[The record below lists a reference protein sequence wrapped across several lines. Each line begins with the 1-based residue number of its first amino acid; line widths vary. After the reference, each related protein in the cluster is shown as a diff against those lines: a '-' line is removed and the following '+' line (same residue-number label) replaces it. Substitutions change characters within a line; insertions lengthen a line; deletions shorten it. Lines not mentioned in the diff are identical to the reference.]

1 MIMKVLVID
10 DDNIVSASLKV
21 ILNAEPEIEVV
32 ATGGSGEEA
41 INLYK
46 EHFPDVVV
54 MDIRMEGMSGL
65 EAGEII
71 LKDSPDAKILYL
83 TTFLDDDYI
92 IRALSLGAKGYML
105 KQNFD
110 SLVTS
115 IKAIAIGQNVY
126 GTEIITKLPELLKCK
141 NSKEAFISKGIN
153 EKEYSIIEKIA
164 DGLSNKEISEFLFLG
179 EGTVR
184 NYISQILEKLELRD
198 RTQIAVYFYKNIY

>member
-1 MIMKVLVID
+1 MKVLIID

-21 ILNAEPEIEVV
+21 ILNAETDIEVV
-32 ATGGSGEEA
+32 ATGGNGNEA
-41 INLYK
+41 IALFK
-46 EHFPDVVV
+46 EYLPDVVV
-54 MDIRMEGMSGL
+54 MDIRMEGMGGL
-65 EAGEII
+65 EAGEFI
-71 LKDSPDAKILYL
+71 LKEFPDAKILYL

-115 IKAIAIGQNVY
+115 IKAVANGQNVY
-126 GTEIITKLPELLKCK
+126 GTEIITKLPELLKYK
-141 NSKEAFISKGIN
+141 SSKEAFISKGIS

-164 DGLSNKEISEFLFLG
+164 DGLSNKEIAEFLFLG

-184 NYISQILEKLELRD
+184 NNISQILEKLDLRD
-198 RTQIAVYFYKNIY
+198 RTQIAVYYYKNR